1 MIETK
6 DGKLRY
12 MLSTRLEKSYAE
24 AVDRLLAHHGD
35 LQFSKYLRGLIYA
48 DAVKCGISTADLDR
62 PAWVSAES
70 LAVRGSIEA
79 KLEELTKQVAT
90 LAGKVAELAERPRTR
105 STTASP
111 GLFYSVKE
119 AAEILCI
126 SLTTLEQLIAQGDLH
141 IRRIGKRRLVPGKE
155 LEKLSRRDVT
165 IVWPEKRG
173 HHGT

>member
-1 MIETK
+1 
-6 DGKLRY
+6 

-24 AVDRLLAHHGD
+24 AVARLLAHHGD
-35 LQFSKYLRGLIYA
+35 LQFSKHLRGLIYA
-48 DAVKCGISTADLDR
+48 DAAKCGISTADLDR

-105 STTASP
+105 STTANP

-126 SLTTLEQLIAQGDLH
+126 SLTTLEQLIAQGDLR

-155 LEKLSRRDVT
+155 LEKLARRDVT
-165 IVWPEKRG
+165 IVWPEKKG
-173 HHGT
+173 APHGT